1 MLPDKQPLVSV
12 IDDDPSIRRSLVRLL
27 KSVGYQTETFDS
39 AMSFLE
45 NGRKPN
51 CLLLD
56 ISMPDMSGLDLQT
69 KLIEGNLEMPIIF
82 ITGHGNISM
91 KVKAMKYGAID
102 FLEKPFQDKDL
113 FEAVQNAIEKDQSAR
128 ASKNSNT
135 KLRHKI
141 YLLTPR
147 EYEVLTFVITGLPNK
162 AIAVELGASEKTIKV
177 HRGRLMHKIEASSI
191 VELIRLADKAGIQ
204 PAITT
209 T

>member
-1 MLPDKQPLVSV
+1 
-12 IDDDPSIRRSLVRLL
+12 
-27 KSVGYQTETFDS
+27 
-39 AMSFLE
+39 
-45 NGRKPN
+45 
-51 CLLLD
+51 
-56 ISMPDMSGLDLQT
+56 
-69 KLIEGNLEMPIIF
+69 MPIIF

-91 KVKAMKYGAID
+91 TVKAMKSGAID